1 MELLQKFISL
11 YFLLLYLPQVN
22 LQNVNSTEQLML
34 LLNKELFSG
43 KWWSNNPSIY
53 QFNYL
58 TLDSGMIKV
67 KFVGNSIQFVALNPK
82 YYEDKHVYGEFLLTN
97 YSESSQAWIGESK
110 LLLEGSYSR
119 SQPWIESFCNGT
131 YIVKLNQKLENLDLN
146 QLQIDVDLKSNPTF
160 LHCQIDMSFNVKR
173 VYDFSFINN
182 LIFCMMATMILTVQY
197 LLSKQLLDQLKYRL
211 IEVEQ
216 MSRLTLFFSLFQGLS
231 LFYLFVEI
239 LFQNFYNYYLF
250 ILPTFIQFLQI
261 FKNQAIFGLV
271 WSQRLQNAF
280 VERREYKKKLVI
292 MYLIIWITTIV
303 NMILFNI
310 FGQSFYYM
318 FTQAFILYPQ
328 IIHNLRQGNKYQFN
342 KIYIFGLLSSK
353 FFFYLYLRSC
363 PVNVLG
369 LKPDYLF
376 VGEFIAI
383 YFFSLLLIILQ
394 SKYGSRCLIPKCL
407 KPKKFQF
414 LQKVKVNNEM
424 ECPICLNHLYLN
436 PIDTDDKPLE
446 KSLICQIMVTPCQHS
461 FHQQCLESWIN
472 VQKNCPICRKI
483 ILRLDDN

>member
-11 YFLLLYLPQVN
+11 YFLLLYLPQVC
-22 LQNVNSTEQLML
+22 LQNVNSSDNMIQF
-34 LLNKELFSG
+34 LNNELFSG

-58 TLDSGMIKV
+58 TLDSGMISV
-67 KFVGNSIQFVALNPK
+67 KFVGNSLQFVALNPK

-97 YSESSQAWIGESK
+97 YSESSQAWIGEAK

-131 YIVKLNQKLENLDLN
+131 YIVKLNQNLENLDLN
-146 QLQIDVDLKSNPTF
+146 QLEIDVDLKSNQMF
-160 LHCQIDMSFNVKR
+160 FHCLIDMSFNVKR
-173 VYDFSFINN
+173 VQDFSFINN
-182 LIFCMMATMILTVQY
+182 LIFCMMATMILGVQY
-197 LLSKQLLDQLKYRL
+197 LLSKELLDQLKQIL
-211 IEVEQ
+211 IEAEQ
-216 MSRLTLFFSLFQGLS
+216 MSRLTLFLSIFQGMS
-231 LFYLFVEI
+231 LFYFFVEV
-239 LFQNFYNYYLF
+239 LFQNFQNYYLF
-250 ILPTFIQFLQI
+250 ILPTFIQFLQL
-261 FKNQAIFGLV
+261 FKNYAIFGFV

-292 MYLIIWITTIV
+292 TYLTIWIFMIV
-303 NMILFNI
+303 NRIVFSI
-310 FGQSFYYM
+310 FRYSFYYM
-318 FTQAFILYPQ
+318 LTQAFILYPQ
-328 IIHNLRQGNKYQFN
+328 IIHNLRLGGKYKLNKV
-342 KIYIFGLLSSK
+342 YIFGVLSSK
-353 FFFYLYLRSC
+353 FFFYVYLRSC
-363 PVNVLG
+363 PVNVMG

-383 YFFSLLLIILQ
+383 YLFSLLLLILQ

-424 ECPICLNHLYLN
+424 ECSICLNPLYLN
-436 PIDTDDKPLE
+436 PTDTDDRSLV
-446 KSLICQIMVTPCQHS
+446 KSLICQIMVTPCQHQ